1 MTATAIPLDHTLT
14 LVSDT
19 AINIYHFSP
28 SGQVAAT
35 IGTKNGPVSA
45 PVFSWRVASADCIEI
60 AGSDGHL
67 ERWINIRI
75 EGDLLHAECNGFA
88 RTFTI
93 RKLSP

>member
-19 AINIYHFSP
+19 AINIYRFNA

-35 IGTKNGPVSA
+35 IGTKNGPVCG
-45 PVFSWRVASADCIEI
+45 PLFSWRVLSADCIEI
-60 AGSDGHL
+60 ADSDGHTD
-67 ERWINIRI
+67 RWTNIRV
-75 EGDLLHAECNGFA
+75 ERDLLHAECNGLA

-93 RKLSP
+93 RKPSQ